1 MVMLLPEL
9 INQLTIT
16 NLISNLSSTFVF
28 ATIIL
33 NNIIFGYILM
43 TDCFLKSTEPD
54 PLENIK

>member
-1 MVMLLPEL
+1 MLLPEL